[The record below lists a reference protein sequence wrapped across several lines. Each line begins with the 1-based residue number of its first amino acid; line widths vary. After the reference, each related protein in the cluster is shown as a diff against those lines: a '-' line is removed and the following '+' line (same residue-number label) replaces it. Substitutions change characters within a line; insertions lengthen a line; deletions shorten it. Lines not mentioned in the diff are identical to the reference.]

1 MYVIARNIDREA
13 QNGLE
18 YLMNETNSNYK
29 FFKSKQ
35 DALEYLKS
43 LLLAPMSE
51 EDLLDCFKILD
62 TKNDFIN
69 PEVFVYDN

>member
-35 DALEYLKS
+35 DAIEYLKS
-43 LLLAPMSE
+43 LLLVPMSE

-69 PEVFVYDN
+69 PEVFVYD

>member
-69 PEVFVYDN
+69 PEVFVYD